1 MTARGARWLPCAGA
15 LGSITAAGLWAW
27 QQYRQAA
34 FAVLSRFCDTAVYQH
49 PETRDALLETL
60 KTLQTDPTRGDPAYL
75 AAYGYRAADLALA
88 VAPVWMLVLGL
99 VLAVTAL
106 CLAGPLLWRDRRQ
119 KQRIAALTACLEQV
133 NTGGGTLALQQRE
146 DAFSPLQD
154 ELYKTVTELYH
165 TRESA
170 LQARQNFADNL
181 ANIAH
186 QLKTPLT
193 AAFLSLQLA
202 ERDGTPVQNLRRPLE
217 RLARLEEALLT
228 LSRVEAGTL
237 PLDRQPVDL
246 YTALTLAAE
255 NLEDLLA
262 QRQVTVDLPDQ
273 GCVTVTGDLE
283 WTMQALLNLLKNCME
298 HTPAGGA
305 VHCRYGCNPLYAQVE
320 IWDEGEGFAPEDLPH
335 LFQRFYRGHSG
346 TEGGLGI
353 GLALSRS
360 ILARQNA
367 VVTAANRARGG
378 GCFTVRFY
386 SH

>member
-106 CLAGPLLWRDRRQ
+106 CLAGPLLWQDRQQ

-146 DAFSPLQD
+146 DDFSPLQD

-170 LQARQNFADNL
+170 LQARQNYADNL

-202 ERDGTPVQNLRRPLE
+202 ERDGTSMQNLRRPLE

-237 PLDRQPVDL
+237 PLDRQP
-246 YTALTLAAE
+246 
-255 NLEDLLA
+255 
-262 QRQVTVDLPDQ
+262 VDLPDQ

-335 LFQRFYRGHSG
+335 LFQRFYRGRSG

-367 VVTAANRARGG
+367 VVTAANRPQGG

>member
-106 CLAGPLLWRDRRQ
+106 CLAGPLLWQDRQQ

-146 DAFSPLQD
+146 DDFSPLQD

-170 LQARQNFADNL
+170 LQARQNYADNL

-202 ERDGTPVQNLRRPLE
+202 ERDGTPVQNRAAPWNVWPGWRR
-217 RLARLEEALLT
+217 R
-228 LSRVEAGTL
+228 
-237 PLDRQPVDL
+237 
-246 YTALTLAAE
+246 
-255 NLEDLLA
+255 
-262 QRQVTVDLPDQ
+262 
-273 GCVTVTGDLE
+273 C
-283 WTMQALLNLLKNCME
+283 
-298 HTPAGGA
+298 
-305 VHCRYGCNPLYAQVE
+305 
-320 IWDEGEGFAPEDLPH
+320 
-335 LFQRFYRGHSG
+335 
-346 TEGGLGI
+346 
-353 GLALSRS
+353 
-360 ILARQNA
+360 
-367 VVTAANRARGG
+367 
-378 GCFTVRFY
+378 
-386 SH
+386 